1 MTYSILD
8 AIGNTPLV
16 EIRRLNPNPRVRILA
31 KLEYMNPGGS
41 IKDRAAFYMIQ
52 AGEESGEL
60 TPGKTVIEATSGNT
74 GIGLALVCA
83 VKGYRLLLAMSESA
97 SIERRKI
104 LQARGAEILLSPGH
118 MGTDGAIEEVYR
130 LARENPDEYFM
141 ADQYNTEANWKSHYY
156 GTGPEIWAQTE
167 GRITKLVATM
177 GTTGTLMGL
186 SRRLKEYNPD
196 IRIIGVEPYLGHK
209 LQGLKNMKE
218 AYEPGLFEKSR
229 LDEKINIDDEEAF
242 DMTRRL
248 AKEEGLFVGMSSGAA
263 MVIAAR
269 EAEAMEEGVIVT
281 IFPDGGERYLST
293 DLFTVRDTV
302 AMKLFNTLSRTKET
316 FEPLVPGKVS
326 IYSCGPTAHA
336 RLHPGEWRRFVFSD
350 LLCRYLE
357 YRGYD
362 VTHVMNITDLDD
374 KTING
379 SAEADME
386 LSEFTRGYIDAFR
399 KDLAV
404 LGVQPADRYPR
415 ASEHVEEMVALAEK
429 LVRKGFAYEKLRSLY
444 FDISRF
450 SDYGSLSGID
460 LEKIRLGSTVDLD
473 EYEKENPRDFTLFK
487 RCRLTELKRGIY
499 TSTDWGNVR
508 PSWHIQCAAMS
519 MKYLGESFDIHTS
532 GRELVFPHHENEIA
546 IAQALT
552 GKPLARFWLHC
563 DRVLENGRKLD
574 LNRPG
579 LTLEDLLGRG
589 YTGREIRFWLLS
601 AHYRKPVRFSNRSLD
616 AARRALGRLD
626 ACLRSL
632 RELESGT
639 SYPELDQ
646 LLYDIRQGFITAMD
660 DDLNIS
666 AAIASL
672 FKNIKRINSLIPAG
686 GLDRAGAEKI
696 IEAFRQIDG
705 VLNVFDFGG
714 EVEDPEI
721 RSLMDQREAAR
732 RERNWALADEIRNQ
746 LISKGVAPR
755 DSKLT

>member
-1 MTYSILD
+1 
-8 AIGNTPLV
+8 
-16 EIRRLNPNPRVRILA
+16 
-31 KLEYMNPGGS
+31 
-41 IKDRAAFYMIQ
+41 
-52 AGEESGEL
+52 
-60 TPGKTVIEATSGNT
+60 
-74 GIGLALVCA
+74 
-83 VKGYRLLLAMSESA
+83 
-97 SIERRKI
+97 
-104 LQARGAEILLSPGH
+104 
-118 MGTDGAIEEVYR
+118 
-130 LARENPDEYFM
+130 
-141 ADQYNTEANWKSHYY
+141 
-156 GTGPEIWAQTE
+156 
-167 GRITKLVATM
+167 
-177 GTTGTLMGL
+177 
-186 SRRLKEYNPD
+186 
-196 IRIIGVEPYLGHK
+196 
-209 LQGLKNMKE
+209 
-218 AYEPGLFEKSR
+218 
-229 LDEKINIDDEEAF
+229 
-242 DMTRRL
+242 
-248 AKEEGLFVGMSSGAA
+248 
-263 MVIAAR
+263 
-269 EAEAMEEGVIVT
+269 
-281 IFPDGGERYLST
+281 
-293 DLFTVRDTV
+293 
-302 AMKLFNTLSRTKET
+302 
-316 FEPLVPGKVS
+316 
-326 IYSCGPTAHA
+326 
-336 RLHPGEWRRFVFSD
+336 SD

-379 SAEADME
+379 SAEADLE
-386 LSEFTRGYIDAFR
+386 LSEFTQIYIDAFR
-399 KDLAV
+399 KDLKV
-404 LGVQPADRYPR
+404 LGIQPADRYPR

-487 RCRLTELKRGIY
+487 RCRLTELKRGLY

-563 DRVLENGRKLD
+563 DRVLENGKKLD
-574 LNRPG
+574 LNRSG
-579 LTLEDLLGRG
+579 LTLDDFLGRG

-601 AHYRKPVRFSNRSLD
+601 SHYRKPVRFSGRSLD

-626 ACLRSL
+626 ACLRTL

-639 SYPELDQ
+639 PYGDLDQ

-672 FKNIKRINSLIPAG
+672 FKNIKRINSLILSG

-696 IEAFRQIDG
+696 IAAFRQIDG
-705 VLNVFDFGG
+705 VLNVFDFGD

-721 RSLMDQREAAR
+721 RSLLDKREAAR
-732 RERNWALADEIRNQ
+732 RERNWALADEIRDQ
-746 LISKGVAPR
+746 LIIKGVVPR